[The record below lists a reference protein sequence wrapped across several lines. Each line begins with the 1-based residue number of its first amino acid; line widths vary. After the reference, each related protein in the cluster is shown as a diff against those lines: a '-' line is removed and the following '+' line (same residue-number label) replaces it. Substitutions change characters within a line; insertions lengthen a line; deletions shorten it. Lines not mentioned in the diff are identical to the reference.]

1 MLGYDEYL
9 MAVSRGRGR
18 QTAGL
23 HAHKVGP
30 AHTHRVP
37 LVVAVPLY
45 KIDRRRHA
53 HPAPRRSL
61 SSRSHVRSRS
71 SQKYKSKIGWNFSA
85 FSYYS
90 SCFNVIS

>member
-18 QTAGL
+18 QIAGL

-37 LVVAVPLY
+37 LDVAVPLY

-53 HPAPRRSL
+53 PRR
-61 SSRSHVRSRS
+61 RAVHCHRAPTCVRAPL
-71 SQKYKSKIGWNFSA
+71 KNIKAKSAGILAHFLTTRLDLM
-85 FSYYS
+85 
-90 SCFNVIS
+90 